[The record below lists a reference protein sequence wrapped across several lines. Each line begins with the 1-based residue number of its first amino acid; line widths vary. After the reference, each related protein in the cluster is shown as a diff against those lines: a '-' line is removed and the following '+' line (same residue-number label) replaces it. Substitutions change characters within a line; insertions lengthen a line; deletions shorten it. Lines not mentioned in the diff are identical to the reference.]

1 MTKFHGF
8 LYNYPAIENLNKM
21 EDEFHYRDESIFL
34 GYVQLSNEVT
44 PQERIYENERYCIV
58 FIGAIYNKKE
68 LQTRLEDSG
77 YSFATTSTTEV
88 LLNLYQEE
96 KEKMLT
102 QLRGMFSLLIWDKV
116 ERELFGARDRF
127 GIKPF
132 FYTES
137 ESGLSVA
144 GEVKYLVDS
153 ETCELNE
160 EGLHHYLTYQY
171 VPEPQVMKQGI
182 KRLEPGHYFTKKP
195 NEPMNITTYW
205 KPNFQ
210 PNEQATGA
218 PLKEI
223 RDTLRDSV
231 HAHLQ
236 TDRKIG
242 AFLSGGVD
250 SSAVVA
256 LAKEIHPTIQTFTVG
271 FEREGY
277 SEIDIAKETAAQ
289 LGVDNHHYVVGID
302 EFVSELPKIIEEME
316 TPLADPAAIPL
327 YFISREAKKHVDVIL
342 SGEGADELFGGYNIY
357 REPSSLKMFQYV
369 PKSMH
374 ATLNQLASKLPEGTK
389 GKSFIDRGTTPLEDR
404 FIGNAKLFGESE
416 KAMLLR
422 NYHAEYDHR
431 NITAPLY
438 KEVTHYP
445 DVQKMQ
451 YIDLHTWVRGDILLK
466 ANRMTAAHGLEIRS
480 PFMDLEVFNVASKL
494 TPEQCVTKETTKYAM
509 REAVRGI
516 VPDSVLYNRKLGF
529 PVPIRYWLKNEL
541 FDWAKQLI
549 EESKVDDLFNKDY
562 ALGLL
567 EAHREGKIDY
577 SRKIWAILVF
587 IIWHEQA
594 MEHEEKEEEPLSE
607 MLS

>member
-1 MTKFHGF
+1 MAKFHGY
-8 LYNYPAIENLNKM
+8 LHNYPSVDDQKT
-21 EDEFHYRDESIFL
+21 EDELHYRDDSVFL
-34 GYVQLSNEVT
+34 GYVQMSGDAT
-44 PQERIYENERYCIV
+44 STERIYENESYCIV
-58 FIGAIYNKKE
+58 FTGAIYNKEE
-68 LQTRLEDSG
+68 LRSELEENG
-77 YSFATTSTTEV
+77 YSFSTTSTTEV
-88 LLNLYQEE
+88 LLALYKEHE
-96 KEKMLT
+96 EKMLT
-102 QLRGMFSLLIWDKV
+102 KLRGMFSLLIWDK
-116 ERELFGARDRF
+116 EEKKLFGARDPF

-132 FYTES
+132 FYTED
-137 ESGLSVA
+137 EAGLSVA
-144 GEVKYLVDS
+144 GEVKYLVDGGPR
-153 ETCELNE
+153 ELNE

-171 VPEPQVMKQGI
+171 VPEPQVMEQGI

-195 NEPMNITTYW
+195 NEPMHIATYW
-205 KPNFQ
+205 KPNFE
-210 PNEQATGA
+210 PNEQSTGA

-223 RDTLRDSV
+223 RDVVRDSV

-236 TDRKIG
+236 TERKIG

-256 LAKEIHPTIQTFTVG
+256 LAKEIHPEIQTFTVG

-289 LGVDNHHYVVGID
+289 LGVDNHHYIVEID
-302 EFVSELPKIIEEME
+302 EFISELPKIIKEME
-316 TPLADPAAIPL
+316 TPVADPAAIPL

-357 REPSSLKMFQYV
+357 REPSSLRMFQYV

-374 ATLNQLASKLPEGTK
+374 ATLNQLANKLPEGTK

-404 FIGNAKLFGESE
+404 FIGNAKLFNELE
-416 KAMLLR
+416 KSMLLT
-422 NYHAEYDHR
+422 NYRAEYDHR

-438 KEVTHYP
+438 EEVTHYP

-451 YIDLHTWVRGDILLK
+451 YIDLHTWVRGDILVK

-480 PFMDLEVFNVASKL
+480 PYMDLEVFNVASKL

-509 REAVRGI
+509 REALRGI

-529 PVPIRYWLKNEL
+529 PVPLRYWLKNEL
-541 FDWAKQLI
+541 YDWAKQLI
-549 EESKVDDLFNKDY
+549 EESEVDHLFNKDY
-562 ALGLL
+562 ALDLL
-567 EAHREGKIDY
+567 EAHRDGKIDY

-587 IIWHEQA
+587 VIWHEQA
-594 MEHEEKEEEPLSE
+594 MGYEEKEEESLSE